1 MTIPLEATST
11 RELFLIMSKCL
22 IYNRLIFPFK
32 VKIYVK
38 FSRHFEFLW
47 FCLTYKP
54 NCNSV
59 TQLHCSYYCTLEAI
73 FFKVSAL
80 LPVLAY
86 IHKYSHFLLYPPF
99 YWGSY
104 KIIVISL
111 SFCPSGFLSV
121 WHFSQELVISFIWF
135 LAQ

>member
-1 MTIPLEATST
+1 MTIPLKATST

-22 IYNRLIFPFK
+22 IYNKLIFPFK

-59 TQLHCSYYCTLEAI
+59 TQLHCSHYCTLEAI

-86 IHKYSHFLLYPPF
+86 IHKYSHFLLYP
-99 YWGSY
+99 
-104 KIIVISL
+104 L
-111 SFCPSGFLSV
+111 FCGGVLQNHCYLTLFLSV
-121 WHFSQELVISFIWF
+121 WLSVSLAFFSGIGD
-135 LAQ
+135 